1 MSIASASPDLG
12 IIKYE
17 LLEEIGHGG
26 MATVYRARDRRLG
39 RDVALKVIHRHLRDN
54 PDVRARFASEALTV
68 ARVKHPNIVEV
79 YDVSDDTEPERYLVV
94 ELVRGVTLRQLLAE
108 AGPLPPEVAASIG
121 YEVATALAHAHR
133 HGVIHRDI
141 KPENVLL
148 STDGAVTGGPSA
160 GPRVK
165 LTDFGIAKLLDAQG
179 VTHTGQ
185 VLGSPAHMA
194 PEQIEGGDVDARSD
208 VFGAGVLLYEMLTGS
223 LPFEGKNPAQ
233 VLRRVLEGGCIPP
246 DRIRPEIGSVY
257 GQIVTR
263 SLEREPSARYASAT
277 ELAEALMNELE
288 SLGVSDPRAEIVQF
302 LDERGE
308 YLAEHSVRI
317 VQCLSQ
323 RAQTR
328 RDQGDV
334 IGSSIDYNR
343 ALAYRPD
350 DTILLAEVAGLRRRR
365 RARKQL
371 EIGLKVL
378 GGVVLFSGLVFA
390 GRNFWSRAA
399 VSAAPTKS
407 KPEEK
412 SPAET
417 QSASKSDPPA
427 RAAPQP
433 KEPLPLPNE
442 PAAEPVPETPRVT
455 TKKPLP
461 LAKPERVVEAGTR
474 AVRTPIAGPQNARV
488 RIDGELSSWFQVHQL
503 SYGPHVFEFI
513 PPNAECCEQPPPVTV
528 EIVPGEGPQLVRG
541 AIQFKDAIL
550 RFDGPLGAR
559 ATCGAAGSIVAGS
572 SRAIRMSRP
581 EEHLVCT
588 IFPAPGSGSDT
599 RQIDVDLRPGR
610 TFTIVER

>member
-12 IIKYE
+12 ISKYE

-94 ELVRGVTLRQLLAE
+94 ELVRGMTLRQLLAE

-148 STDGAVTGGPSA
+148 STDGVPTGGPSA
-160 GPRVK
+160 SPRVK

-263 SLEREPSARYASAT
+263 ALEREPSGRYASAT

-288 SLGVSDPRAEIVQF
+288 SLGVTDPRAEIVQF
-302 LDERGE
+302 LDERSE
-308 YLAEHSVRI
+308 YLAAYSARI
-317 VQCLSQ
+317 VQRLSQ
-323 RAQTR
+323 RAQAR

-334 IGSSIDYNR
+334 IGSSVDYNR

-365 RARKQL
+365 RVRKQI
-371 EIGLKVL
+371 EIGLKIL
-378 GGVVLFSGLVFA
+378 GGALLLSGLAFA
-390 GRNFWSRAA
+390 GRKFLGQ
-399 VSAAPTKS
+399 SAGAPTQAQPAQKAPPEKKDSPKS
-407 KPEEK
+407 E
-412 SPAET
+412 
-417 QSASKSDPPA
+417 PPA
-427 RAAPQP
+427 RTVAQP

-461 LAKPERVVEAGTR
+461 LAKPERVVEEGTR

-541 AIQFKDAIL
+541 TIQFRDAIL

-588 IFPAPGSGSDT
+588 IFPAPGSGSET